1 MQDPALLEKVKSL
14 EASLVEKERQLYR
27 KTAEVS
33 KLKKFNTNSL
43 QKFEAEYIEIL
54 NGRDVV
60 IAEMKVERDALVAD
74 YKELTERIQTIE
86 REKEEEALI
95 KSTIDSKVKQIKA
108 LKKNSRELLKEKKNK
123 EIVERL
129 YSGRRE

>member
-1 MQDPALLEKVKSL
+1 MKNL
-14 EASLVEKERQLYR
+14 EASLADKERQLYR
-27 KTAEVS
+27 KIVEVD
-33 KLKKFNTNSL
+33 KLKKINTNSL

-60 IAEMKVERDALVAD
+60 IAEMKEERDILVAD

-86 REKEEEALI
+86 REKKEEALI
-95 KSTIDSKVKQIKA
+95 KSTIDNKVKQIKA

-129 YSGRRE
+129 YSGKRP